1 MVKAAKF
8 MVLVAGL
15 AGLIAFFLP
24 FLKAESQGKSA
35 SISAFQ
41 AVKGIDTALEKTDA
55 ATAGAAATPEAKS
68 ATAEIADVVNK
79 VKAFL
84 YAMYAPALL
93 LFLFGLI
100 GVLKKKFGRGFGVLS
115 LLMGLVAL
123 GFWALLFMAAG
134 EANKDSTGGDVKV
147 ALGLGVHL
155 LLVTGILG
163 FLGGITNTVKPDRGF
178 M

>member
-8 MVLVAGL
+8 MVLVAGI

-55 ATAGAAATPEAKS
+55 AAAGATTAEAKS

-84 YAMYAPALL
+84 YAMYAPAVL

-100 GVLKKKFGRGFGVLS
+100 GVIKKKFGRGFGVLS
-115 LLMGLVAL
+115 LLLGLVAL

-134 EANKDSTGGDVKV
+134 EANKDNTASDVKV

-163 FLGGITNTVKPDRGF
+163 FLGGITATVKPDRGF

>member
-8 MVLVAGL
+8 LVLIAGL
-15 AGLIAFFLP
+15 AGLVAFFLP
-24 FLKAESQGKSA
+24 FLTAESGGKTA

-41 AVKGIDTALEKTDA
+41 AVKGIDTALDA
-55 ATAGAAATPEAKS
+55 TEQATAGATTPEAKS

-84 YAMYAPALL
+84 YAMYAPAVLL
-93 LFLFGLI
+93 ALFGLI

-115 LLMGLVAL
+115 VLMGLIAL

-134 EANKDSTGGDVKV
+134 EANKDQGAGDVKV

-155 LLVTGILG
+155 LLATGILG
-163 FLGGITNTVKPDRGF
+163 FIGGITNTVKPDYGF
-178 M
+178 PA

>member
-15 AGLIAFFLP
+15 VGLIAFFLP
-24 FLKAESQGKSA
+24 FLSAESQGKSA

-41 AVKGIDTALEKTDA
+41 AVKGIDGAIDATDQ
-55 ATAGAAATPEAKS
+55 ATAGATNAEAKS
-68 ATAEIADVVNK
+68 ARAEIADVVNK

-100 GVLKKKFGRGFGVLS
+100 GVIKKKFGRGFGVLS
-115 LLMGLVAL
+115 LLLGLVAL

-134 EANKDSTGGDVKV
+134 EANKDQGGADVKV

-155 LLVTGILG
+155 LLATGILG
-163 FLGGITNTVKPDRGF
+163 FLGGIINTVKPDRGF